1 MRQINTSRFLA
12 PVALAIA
19 LGASGTAVAQQQG
32 GAQGGGGQGGMQQQ
46 QQAPDI
52 DVSDEQVESFA
63 EAQARVAE
71 IGEKWTPRMQEAESS
86 EDVQKAREQAQQEM
100 VIAVENSGLSVQE
113 YNQIARAAQADEELR
128 AKIQDAQ

>member
-1 MRQINTSRFLA
+1 MKHLSTSRFLA
-12 PVALAIA
+12 PVGLAIA
-19 LGASGTAVAQQQG
+19 LGVSGAAVAQQSGAQG
-32 GAQGGGGQGGMQQQ
+32 GAQGGM

-52 DVSDEQVESFA
+52 EVTDEQVEAFA

-100 VIAVENSGLSVQE
+100 VIAVENAGLSVQE

-128 AKIQDAQ
+128 QKIQDAK

>member
-1 MRQINTSRFLA
+1 MKQINASRFLA

-19 LGASGTAVAQQQG
+19 LGASGTAVAQNQG
-32 GAQGGGGQGGMQQQ
+32 GSAQGGMQ

-63 EAQARVAE
+63 EAQSRVAE

-100 VIAVENSGLSVQE
+100 VIAVENAGLSVQE

-128 AKIQDAQ
+128 EKIQEAQ

>member
-1 MRQINTSRFLA
+1 MKQINTSRFLA

-19 LGASGTAVAQQQG
+19 LGASGAAVAQQSGAQG
-32 GAQGGGGQGGMQQQ
+32 GAQGGAQ

-63 EAQARVAE
+63 EAQTRVAE

-100 VIAVENSGLSVQE
+100 VIAVENAGLSVQE

-128 AKIQDAQ
+128 KKIQDAQ

>member
-1 MRQINTSRFLA
+1 MKHLSTSRFLA
-12 PVALAIA
+12 PVALAIT
-19 LGASGTAVAQQQG
+19 LGVSGAAVAQQSGAQG
-32 GAQGGGGQGGMQQQ
+32 GAQGGM

-52 DVSDEQVESFA
+52 EVTDEQVEAFA
-63 EAQARVAE
+63 EAQARVAD

-100 VIAVENSGLSVQE
+100 VIAVENAGLSVQE

-128 AKIQDAQ
+128 QKIQDAK

>member
-1 MRQINTSRFLA
+1 MKQINTSRFLA

-19 LGASGTAVAQQQG
+19 LGASGAAVAQQSGAQG
-32 GAQGGGGQGGMQQQ
+32 GAQGGAQ

-63 EAQARVAE
+63 EAQNRVAE

-100 VIAVENSGLSVQE
+100 VIAVENAGLSVQE

-128 AKIQDAQ
+128 KKIQDAQ

>member
-1 MRQINTSRFLA
+1 MKQFHTSRFLA
-12 PVALAIA
+12 PVALAVA
-19 LGASGTAVAQQQG
+19 LGASGAAVAQQSGAQGG
-32 GAQGGGGQGGMQQQ
+32 GAQGGMQQ

-86 EDVQKAREQAQQEM
+86 EEVQKAREQAQQEM

>member
-1 MRQINTSRFLA
+1 MKQINTSRFLA

-19 LGASGTAVAQQQG
+19 LGASGTAVAQQQS

-46 QQAPDI
+46 APDI
-52 DVSDEQVESFA
+52 DVSDDQVESFA

-100 VIAVENSGLSVQE
+100 VIAVENAGLSVQE

-128 AKIQDAQ
+128 EKIQDAQ

>member
-1 MRQINTSRFLA
+1 MKQFHTSRFLA
-12 PVALAIA
+12 PVALAVA
-19 LGASGTAVAQQQG
+19 LGASGAAVAQQG
-32 GAQGGGGQGGMQQQ
+32 GAQGGQQGAMQ

-52 DVSDEQVESFA
+52 DVSDEQVEAFA

-128 AKIQDAQ
+128 QEIQEAQ